1 MPQRNID
8 RIQDEWA
15 ARGRY
20 SRQPSPETQRL
31 LDEMFPP
38 LTPHPCITMPKRT
51 PGGYAS
57 GYLDDMGA
65 RILNAID
72 DRAMNNAEI
81 AERLGVSP
89 KYVGR
94 ALTHLVDTGQLKR
107 STASR
112 WAKARYWKPQVAAG
126 AA

>member
-38 LTPHPCITMPKRT
+38 VRHVRT

-57 GYLDDMGA
+57 GYLEDMTERIIGA
-65 RILNAID
+65 VRDEALT
-72 DRAMNNAEI
+72 RPEI
-81 AERLGVSP
+81 AARLGLSP
-89 KYVGR
+89 KYIAK
-94 ALTHLVDTGQLKR
+94 ALAAIVESGQLTR
-107 STASR
+107 NAAAPGR
-112 WAKARYWKPQVAAG
+112 VCRYWKPQVAAE